1 MIWII
6 AAVASVLATGVYGA
20 PGSVV
25 GGLLDPRRPLL
36 EARLEDVAYG
46 TLGKRQTTGTD
57 AGTDAGT
64 SVSGGINMTQWENE
78 TLSACRATLSTLST
92 ATNPSGMA
100 ICYNLVQLDTNLG
113 TFMADLRLFQLSPP
127 SGDFE
132 GIPPQ
137 QMKGGL
143 SFSGATASK
152 VNGQQL
158 KARGMADGKLSKRQQ
173 DSGPTFLRTYMIIGR
188 INNDQMQPPMTMY
201 VTTASFYFAAG

>member
-1 MIWII
+1 MIWIT
-6 AAVASVLATGVYGA
+6 AAVASLLATGVYGA
-20 PGSVV
+20 PGSIV
-25 GGLLDPRRPLL
+25 GGFLDPRRPSL
-36 EARLEDVAYG
+36 EARLEDIAYG
-46 TLGKRQTTGTD
+46 VLEKRQTTDTG
-57 AGTDAGT
+57 AGADVG
-64 SVSGGINMTQWENE
+64 GGINMTQWENE
-78 TLSACRATLSTLST
+78 TLSACTATLSTLST

-113 TFMADLRLFQLSPP
+113 TFMADLRLFQVSPP

-132 GIPPQ
+132 GIPAQ

-158 KARGMADGKLSKRQQ
+158 KVRGMADGNLSKRQQ

-201 VTTASFYFAAG
+201 VTAGFFLFCCRFNC